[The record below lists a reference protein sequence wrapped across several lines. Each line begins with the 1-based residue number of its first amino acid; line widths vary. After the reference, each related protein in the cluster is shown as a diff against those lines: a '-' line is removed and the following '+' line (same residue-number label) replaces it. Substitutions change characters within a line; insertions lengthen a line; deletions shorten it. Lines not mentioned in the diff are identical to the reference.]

1 MILTG
6 VFFRKSFTP
15 FDILLYRLHF
25 VSYAA
30 KSRTYSR
37 MSVRILA
44 FGFVRAV
51 MASPPIFKTSELHQT
66 SFGCILL
73 STSPRTENRAYHAYL
88 RTGRGTRILCH
99 CSVWYIAI
107 APSVHALAFEQRV
120 MSFVGRYR
128 RLIIA
133 AF

>member
-6 VFFRKSFTP
+6 VLFRKSFTP
-15 FDILLYRLHF
+15 FNILLYRLHF

-30 KSRTYSR
+30 KSDPDSR
-37 MSVRILA
+37 
-44 FGFVRAV
+44 FGFRICPGSFSV
-51 MASPPIFKTSELHQT
+51 PLPIFKTSELHQT

-73 STSPRTENRAYHAYL
+73 SNSPRTENHAYHAYL
-88 RTGRGTRILCH
+88 RTGRGTRIFGH
-99 CSVWYIAI
+99 CSVWYITI
-107 APSVHALAFEQRV
+107 APGVHALAFERRV
-120 MSFVGRYR
+120 MSSVGRYH

>member
-1 MILTG
+1 MMILTG
-6 VFFRKSFTP
+6 VLFRKSFTP
-15 FDILLYRLHF
+15 FNILLYRLHF

-30 KSRTYSR
+30 KSDPDSR
-37 MSVRILA
+37 
-44 FGFVRAV
+44 FGFRIRPGSFSV
-51 MASPPIFKTSELHQT
+51 PLPIFKTSELHQT

>member
-6 VFFRKSFTP
+6 VLFRKSFTP
-15 FDILLYRLHF
+15 FNILLYRLHF

-30 KSRTYSR
+30 KSAPDSR
-37 MSVRILA
+37 LGFRICPGSFSVPL
-44 FGFVRAV
+44 
-51 MASPPIFKTSELHQT
+51 PIFKTSELHQT

-73 STSPRTENRAYHAYL
+73 SNSPRTENHAYHAYL
-88 RTGRGTRILCH
+88 RTGRGTRIFGH
-99 CSVWYIAI
+99 CSVWYITI
-107 APSVHALAFEQRV
+107 APGVHVLTSERRV
-120 MSFVGRYR
+120 MSPVGRYR